1 MAAGRDGSGIIRRN
15 LQGPSIAPQRL
26 HSGGFWSL
34 RPLPELSKYL
44 WFSGGFTGVRGRG
57 GLESVK
63 KSHQVAACAAT
74 GHWPRAFRP
83 QTYRMNSLTMAQ
95 GIKRLGMPIA
105 ACLAVALLG
114 LTALSWMIDPNAV
127 RLSVERQIRAATGL
141 DLMVNGDVR
150 VSIFPG
156 SAITLRQV
164 GLKGSASRGSGIA
177 DEPLTVEELTAN
189 LRLIPLLMRRYEIA
203 DVSLQNPR
211 INVKRGADGR
221 SNWSAI
227 VETLARTIKPGVD
240 SPVSFSEIRVKDGT
254 LTYQNDARGI
264 AETVNGIDLSLAWPS
279 ISRSF
284 AATGQFNWRGEPV
297 DGSLS
302 VADFIAALSG
312 ERSGIKVRV
321 ASTPLK
327 FAFDGAIAN
336 RTSVLMEGTVSADSP
351 SLRNALRWAG
361 QAPPGN
367 NGLGRFALKARTN
380 VVGESIALTNVNLEL
395 DGNTAEG
402 VITYSN
408 SDRQTVQATLAADA
422 LDFTPYIDTLRL
434 VASSA
439 REWNRQLFD
448 LRGLTATDLDMR
460 LSAAKVTIGT
470 SKLGRTA
477 IGANLRNGTLA
488 LSVGEAQIYGGILK
502 GSLGIT
508 RADADADVKAQFQ
521 FTDVD
526 LASCVNELFGVNK
539 LSGRG
544 NLNFALEAKG
554 ASPFTLAQSLDGT
567 ATLTGHD
574 GAIAGLNI
582 EQLLKRL
589 ERRPLSGAGN
599 FRSGSTSFDSLNI
612 AIRFN
617 DGVATAEDA
626 RIEGPTTRVL
636 LTGTASVPSR
646 EYDLKG
652 VASLISAS
660 DAPPAFQLPFVVQGP
675 WDDPLVFPDSDS
687 LIRRSPASAP
697 LLDSIKD
704 RKTRDAVKSVIERF
718 TGGKRQE
725 PAAPAAQ
732 PQAAAPPSSPSTVV
746 LPTPV
751 LPAPI
756 PPAETPPSAEAPQP
770 APTAPSTDAANQPL
784 PPAATESRPEKA
796 D

>member
-1 MAAGRDGSGIIRRN
+1 
-15 LQGPSIAPQRL
+15 
-26 HSGGFWSL
+26 
-34 RPLPELSKYL
+34 
-44 WFSGGFTGVRGRG
+44 
-57 GLESVK
+57 
-63 KSHQVAACAAT
+63 
-74 GHWPRAFRP
+74 
-83 QTYRMNSLTMAQ
+83 MAQ

-105 ACLAVALLG
+105 ACLAAALLG
-114 LTALSWMIDPNAV
+114 LIAISWMIDPNAV
-127 RLSVERQIRAATGL
+127 RLSVEKQIRAATGL

-156 SAITLRQV
+156 SAITLHQV
-164 GLKGSASRGSGIA
+164 GLKGAASRGSGIA
-177 DEPLTVEELTAN
+177 DEPLTVGELTAN

-203 DVSLQNPR
+203 DVSLLNPR

-227 VETLARTIKPGVD
+227 IETLARTIKPGVD
-240 SPVSFSEIRVKDGT
+240 SPVSFSEIRIKDGT
-254 LTYQNDARGI
+254 LTYQNKARGI
-264 AETVNGIDLSLAWPS
+264 AETVSGIDLSLAWPS
-279 ISRSF
+279 ISRAF
-284 AATGQFNWRGEPV
+284 AATGQFNWRGEAV
-297 DGSLS
+297 DGSLNI
-302 VADFIAALSG
+302 ADFIAALSG
-312 ERSGIKVRV
+312 ERSGIKVRIT
-321 ASTPLK
+321 STPLK

-336 RTSVLMEGTVSADSP
+336 RTSLLMEGTLSADSP
-351 SLRNALRWAG
+351 SLRNAARWAG

-408 SDRQTVQATLAADA
+408 SDRQTMQATLAADA

-434 VASSA
+434 VAGSS

-448 LRGLTATDLDMR
+448 LRGLSATDLDMR

-488 LSVGEAQIYGGILK
+488 LSIGEAQIYGGILK

-526 LASCVNELFGVNK
+526 LASCASDLFGISR

-574 GAIAGLNI
+574 GAIGGLNI

-599 FRSGSTSFDSLNI
+599 FRSGSTAFDSLNV

-652 VASLISAS
+652 VASLIAAT

-697 LLDSIKD
+697 LLDAIKD

-718 TGGKRQE
+718 TGGKKPAE
-725 PAAPAAQ
+725 PPAAQ
-732 PQAAAPPSSPSTVV
+732 PQAAAPSANPSPVV

-756 PPAETPPSAEAPQP
+756 PPAETRPSPSPSAEAPQP
-770 APTAPSTDAANQPL
+770 PPAATSTDAATPAS
-784 PPAATESRPEKA
+784 PPAATESRQEKA